1 MEEGY
6 GRRTDT
12 GCVLAIGMECGRH
25 KAAMV
30 QFMKICR
37 SGGPNA
43 ALKVQEYFS
52 HCWQVGV
59 GM

>member
-30 QFMKICR
+30 QFMRICR

-52 HCWQVGV
+52 H
-59 GM
+59 